1 MKKTSVKGPD
11 GTVYDVEKV
20 METSGVNRECA
31 KARIRKMKKTGL
43 DIDKLLAPLNKYK
56 NRKGDGYQYKH
67 IREELTDE
75 QKQTLSEMSMDRREV
90 DLLDKYFPLP
100 K

>member
-20 METSGVNRECA
+20 MEISRVNRECA

-56 NRKGDGYQYKH
+56 NRKGDGYKFKH
-67 IREELTDE
+67 VREELTDE
-75 QKQTLSEMSMDRREV
+75 QKRTLSEMSMDRREIE
-90 DLLDKYFPLP
+90 LLDKHFPLP

>member
-20 METSGVNRECA
+20 MEISGVNRECA
-31 KARIRKMKKTGL
+31 KARIRKMIKTGL
-43 DIDKLLAPLNKYK
+43 DIDKLFAPLNKYK
-56 NRKGDGYQYKH
+56 NRKRDGYKYKH

-75 QKQTLSEMSMDRREV
+75 QKRTLSEMAMDRREIE
-90 DLLDKYFPLP
+90 LLDKHFPLP